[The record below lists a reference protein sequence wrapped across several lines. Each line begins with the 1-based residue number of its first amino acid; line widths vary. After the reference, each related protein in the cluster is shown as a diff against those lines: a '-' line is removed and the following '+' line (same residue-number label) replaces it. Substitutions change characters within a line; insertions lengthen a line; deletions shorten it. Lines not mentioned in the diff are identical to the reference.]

1 MELSVVLPEDIDE
14 VVAGYKDCWPLI
26 PMLHG
31 RLAQMADKAA
41 IRTCAKRLDMLS
53 RQNGRLG
60 VRFDHELEAE
70 VFQDYLI
77 YMYRPRGFSL
87 VRQLY
92 NRKVYPEKSLEQEL
106 LAGMVQARF
115 SVFWIGMLHPEKG
128 CSALD
133 IISGEQLFILDQ
145 TLTQQEA
152 TGLLA
157 AFRVFPFRGVWAHTG
172 ANMVL
177 GKVEDTAGLQPMGRI
192 LNDQQERELNEENVR
207 RWRTLLAG
215 QQ

>member
-1 MELSVVLPEDIDE
+1 MGLDIALPENLDE
-14 VVAGYKDCWPLI
+14 VVAGYKECWPLI

-31 RLAQMADKAA
+31 RLAKMADKAA
-41 IRTCAKRLDMLS
+41 IRTCAKRLGMLT

-77 YMYRPRGFSL
+77 HMYRPRGFSL

-115 SVFWIGMLHPEKG
+115 SVFWIGALYPDKG

-145 TLTQQEA
+145 TLPQQDA
-152 TGLLA
+152 YGLLA

-177 GKVEDTAGLQPMGRI
+177 GKIEDITGLQPLGRV
-192 LNDQQERELNEENVR
+192 LDDRHERELNEENVR
-207 RWRTLLAG
+207 RWRMLLAEQG
-215 QQ
+215 